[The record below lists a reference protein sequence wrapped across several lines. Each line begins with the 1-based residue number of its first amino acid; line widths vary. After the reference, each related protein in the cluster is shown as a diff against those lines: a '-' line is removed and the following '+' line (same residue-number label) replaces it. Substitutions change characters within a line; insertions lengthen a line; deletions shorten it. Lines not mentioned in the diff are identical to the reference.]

1 MNGWMDHLCVGDF
14 NSKIELNVKM
24 LYIKYIFYL
33 NSFVLMRKCDSLIW
47 RKTKTHKIKNYTLA

>member
-14 NSKIELNVKM
+14 NLKIELNVKM

-33 NSFVLMRKCDSLIW
+33 NSFVLFWENVIL
-47 RKTKTHKIKNYTLA
+47 